1 MADKRDAA
9 RRHLAERDAGQ
20 VKDEQHGTGGAPA
33 AVAEPPA
40 SDGEELAAQSEAEAE
55 VATPKP
61 APAHTEP
68 VISDPTGLL
77 TADEILAGADVTRLE
92 SIEVEV
98 GEWTPGWAADN
109 DVEARKVRMRVMTG
123 DEAMEFAA
131 QQAKPGVKD
140 TMMRLICT
148 CAVNED
154 NKPVFSEQQLKQI
167 GGLSFG
173 VLQRLQNA
181 ALILNGFA
189 EEGDAQEAAGNG

>member
-9 RRHLAERDAGQ
+9 KAHLAERDAAK
-20 VKDEQHGTGGAPA
+20 VKDERHDAGAAPA
-33 AVAEPPA
+33 VVAEPPA
-40 SDGEELAAQSEAEAE
+40 SDGDDQ
-55 VATPKP
+55 ATPEP
-61 APAHTEP
+61 QPQPEPEPERAHTEP

-77 TADEILAGADVTRLE
+77 TAAEILAGADVTRLE

-98 GEWTPGWAADN
+98 GEWTPGWTADN

-123 DEAMEFAA
+123 DEAMVFAA
-131 QQAKPGVKD
+131 QQAKPGIKD

-154 NKPVFSEQQLKQI
+154 NKPVFTNEQLKQI

-173 VLQRLQNA
+173 ILQRLQNA